1 MLKATIDRTGE
12 GSVGSSLEL
21 NGSLYEIS
29 NDVCTLILHVYT
41 ALARMTSTEAAEV
54 FREAMTEAFRRNLIF
69 KHDMSDAVLLD
80 MAQLRK
86 EKPE

>member
-1 MLKATIDRTGE
+1 MLKATIDRTGKKTM
-12 GSVGSSLEL
+12 GSSLEL
-21 NGSLYEIS
+21 NGSLYDIS
-29 NDVCTLILHVYT
+29 NDVCFLILHVYT
-41 ALARMTSTEAAEV
+41 ALARMESAKAAEA
-54 FREAMTEAFRRNLIF
+54 FREAMTEAFRRDLIF